1 IGLIVN
7 TPPETGLCVHGIP
20 ILGGYDRLETIVA
33 ERAPDAVLVAAS
45 ALATPGVREALGRVR
60 AAGRPVHL
68 IPELDEV
75 LDGRPAERA
84 PRPEVVFHAAAYK
97 HVPLMERNAGEAF
110 KTNVLGTKIMAE
122 ACGRAGVGV
131 FVLVST
137 DKAVEPVS
145 VMGASKR
152 LAELAVQ
159 GLAP

>member
-1 IGLIVN
+1 VPSTRRAIVVGSEDAAARLLLELVGREPRTHHAIGLIVN

-84 PRPEVVFHAAAYK
+84 LEDAPTDGLLFREPIEVDVAR
-97 HVPLMERNAGEAF
+97 LGERF
-110 KTNVLGTKIMAE
+110 R
-122 ACGRAGVGV
+122 GR
-131 FVLVST
+131 
-137 DKAVEPVS
+137 
-145 VMGASKR
+145 
-152 LAELAVQ
+152 
-159 GLAP
+159 